1 MAGFPYNF
9 LLREFKILQER
20 QLLPARC
27 YFSGRQVGGLVTT
40 MEQQGFIHDMM
51 DVKVL
56 ILYTMA
62 RLDCPADVQQIYEL
76 CYQDDCLS
84 YFDLREALPQMVE
97 SGHLE
102 MDGDGKYTITGKGRE
117 AGAVLEDSL
126 AVPVA
131 RRVRE
136 AAARFNDQARRNS
149 RIHTVVKTSGDDISV
164 ALELDG
170 EGRSIM
176 RLELAAPSAPQA
188 RRLAAALRSRAEEVY
203 QTVMRLLLEEV
214 ERKKK
219 E

>member
-1 MAGFPYNF
+1 MPAHLHSFSRLAAGMV
-9 LLREFKILQER
+9 I
-20 QLLPARC
+20 
-27 YFSGRQVGGLVTT
+27 T
-40 MEQQGFIHDMM
+40 MEQQGFIHSMM

-97 SGHLE
+97 SGHLAL
-102 MDGDGKYTITGKGRE
+102 GDDEKYMITEKGRD

-126 AVPVA
+126 AVPVTG
-131 RRVRE
+131 RVRKAVE
-136 AAARFNDQARRNS
+136 QFNSQVRRDS
-149 RIHTVVKTSGDDISV
+149 RIHTEVQTSGEDFSAI
-164 ALELDG
+164 LKLDG
-170 EGRSIM
+170 EKGGIM
-176 RLELAAPSAPQA
+176 RLELMAPSAPQA
-188 RRLAAALRSRAEEVY
+188 RRLASALRNRAEDVY
-203 QTVMRLLLEEV
+203 QTVMQILLEEI